1 MSSVTVGY
9 SNNDMYY
16 QNANYCFT
24 DSNGSVS
31 NGDGTSTLDCS
42 NNKTAFESLVKTSDI
57 GSKSKEKYDNIKTM
71 YNREIIF
78 AFNLIFGI
86 CALFYYIYVNQ
97 NAIPSMES
105 IGKAATSAVSS
116 VAEQAQAATTT
127 VTK

>member
-16 QNANYCFT
+16 QNANYCLKNA
-24 DSNGSVS
+24 DGSVQ
-31 NGDGTSTLDCS
+31 NGDRTSTTECS
-42 NNKTAFESLVKTSDI
+42 NNKTAFESLVKTSDV
-57 GSKSKEKYDNIKTM
+57 GSKSKEKYDNIKAM

-86 CALFYYIYVNQ
+86 CALLYYIYVNQ

-116 VAEQAQAATTT
+116 VAEQAQAAATT
-127 VTK
+127 VAK

>member
-16 QNANYCFT
+16 QNANYCLKN
-24 DSNGSVS
+24 DEGSVS
-31 NGDGTSTLDCS
+31 NGDGTSTTECS
-42 NNKTAFESLVKTSDI
+42 NNKIAFESLVKTSDI

-86 CALFYYIYVNQ
+86 CALLYYIYVNQ

-105 IGKAATSAVSS
+105 IGKAATSAVNS
-116 VAEQAQAATTT
+116 VAEQAKAAATTGA
-127 VTK
+127 K

>member
-16 QNANYCFT
+16 QNANYCLKNA
-24 DSNGSVS
+24 DGLVS
-31 NGDGTSTLDCS
+31 NGDGTSTPDCS
-42 NNKTAFESLVKTSDI
+42 NNKIAFESLVKTSDI

-86 CALFYYIYVNQ
+86 CALLYYIYVNQ
-97 NAIPSMES
+97 NVIPSMES
-105 IGKAATSAVSS
+105 IGKAATSAVNS
-116 VAEQAQAATTT
+116 VAEQAQAVATTGM
-127 VTK
+127 K